1 MQDIAYKQKYLKYKA
16 KYLNIRRGGAPTSF
30 GNWDIN
36 KTIELL
42 KTQLIK
48 FNDNIN
54 GMTCE
59 ELNKNLEILNKN
71 PNTKLYYKIPNQSRL
86 KLAPYEK
93 CEIKSAVEKDTK
105 LTITYITNIGE
116 KTIEFKGKI
125 LSGKTEVTYPIKIY
139 VDEILGL
146 KFFNLSISLS
156 AQFNLKL

>member
-16 KYLNIRRGGAPTSF
+16 KYLNLRRGGAPTEAS
-30 GNWDIN
+30 
-36 KTIELL
+36 TIELT

-54 GMTCE
+54 GMTFE
-59 ELNKNLEILNKN
+59 ELNKN
-71 PNTKLYYKIPNQSRL
+71 PNTKLYYKIPHQSKIL
-86 KLAPYEK
+86 GAYDK

-105 LTITYITNIGE
+105 LTITYITSIGE

-146 KFFNLSISLS
+146 KFFNLSINPILQSK
-156 AQFNLKL
+156 LKL

>member
-16 KYLNIRRGGAPTSF
+16 KYLNIRRGGAPTQI

-71 PNTKLYYKIPNQSRL
+71 PNTKLYYKIPHRS
-86 KLAPYEK
+86 KIPGAYDK

-146 KFFNLSISLS
+146 KFFNLSI
-156 AQFNLKL
+156 N